1 VSMLSFF
8 TVFFTI
14 FTKNRATFFRAACS
28 IMCSS
33 ALNNL
38 NVPYL
43 ELNCSYFSAAS
54 FSFLSLLVFL
64 DFKSTVR
71 IALSPC

>member
-1 VSMLSFF
+1 VSVLSFF

-14 FTKNRATFFRAACS
+14 FTRNCATFFRAACS
-28 IMCSS
+28 IIYSS

-38 NVPYL
+38 DVPYL
-43 ELNCSYFSAAS
+43 ELDCSYFSAAS

-64 DFKSTVR
+64 DFKSTIR

>member
-1 VSMLSFF
+1 
-8 TVFFTI
+8 
-14 FTKNRATFFRAACS
+14 
-28 IMCSS
+28 MCSS

-38 NVPYL
+38 DVPYL
-43 ELNCSYFSAAS
+43 ELDYSYFSAAS
-54 FSFLSLLVFL
+54 FSFLSSLVFL

>member
-1 VSMLSFF
+1 MSMLSFF
-8 TVFFTI
+8 TIFFTI
-14 FTKNRATFFRAACS
+14 FTRNRATFFRATCS

-38 NVPYL
+38 DVPYL
-43 ELNCSYFSAAS
+43 ELDCSYFSAAS

-64 DFKSTVR
+64 NFKRT
-71 IALSPC
+71 IYY